1 MTIYQQQCLLGYL
14 GYPPGPIDGLDGP
27 NTQAA
32 LERFRLDYGLGA
44 EGLVGAVAGTV
55 AKRDNVTEAA
65 GSDTFDTG
73 GDTDT
78 FWDGIKHFIREEFR
92 CPCGKCGGFPVE
104 PDRRIVQMADDLR
117 EHLGMP
123 VTIIPL
129 TGDPHAGGSGIRCR
143 AYNATLANNPTPSVT
158 NSKHIDGKAVDFSTA
173 APAEKV
179 EAWLAAQK
187 AAGKLRYW
195 YRISNHS
202 WHMDV
207 Q

>member
-14 GYPPGPIDGLDGP
+14 GYSPGPIDGQDGP
-27 NTQAA
+27 QTRAA
-32 LERFRLDYGLGA
+32 ADQFRRDYGVELDR
-44 EGLVGAVAGTV
+44 LIDAVAGTL
-55 AKRDNVTEAA
+55 AKQQGID
-65 GSDTFDTG
+65 DTFDTA
-73 GDTDT
+73 GDTSE
-78 FWDGIKHFIREEFR
+78 FWASIRYFRRSEFR
-92 CPCGKCGGFPVE
+92 CPCGKCGGYPVE
-104 PDRRIVQMADDLR
+104 PDERIVRQADALR

-123 VTIIPL
+123 MTIIPL

-143 AYNATLANNPTPSVT
+143 AYNATLASNPTPSVT
-158 NSKHIDGKAVDFSTA
+158 NSKHIEGKAVDFSTA
-173 APAEKV
+173 APAAKV

-195 YRISNHS
+195 YRIHDHS